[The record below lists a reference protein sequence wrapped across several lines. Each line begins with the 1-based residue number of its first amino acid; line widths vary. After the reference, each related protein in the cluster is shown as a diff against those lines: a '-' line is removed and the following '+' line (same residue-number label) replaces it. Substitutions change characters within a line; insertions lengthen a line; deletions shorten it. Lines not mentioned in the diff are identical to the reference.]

1 MLSGFRLA
9 QVFRICTGV
18 GPIRAEFRRQ
28 YRKGVGKW
36 PVRRRAGR
44 RSAERCSIMKKWI
57 WIWAAAALVGCGR
70 HLERVGSVDIVP
82 EPSDIRVGE
91 GVFSLTRR
99 TEIRLSDGDSSL
111 ARAAGFFGE
120 LAGKSLGR
128 PLAVVRGGGQESG
141 TVCVAL
147 GDLPAEAYVLSV
159 RSDRIDLTGGS
170 PAGVFY
176 GFQTLRQMLPESA
189 LRGEKA
195 RAIDL
200 PVVEIRDEPR
210 IGYRALLLDA
220 GRHFFGPEEVKSVI
234 DLMAMHKLNRLQWHL
249 TEDQGW
255 RIEIRK
261 YPELTRRGA
270 WRDRSDLRPAE
281 DGRPEKDPQPYGGYY
296 TQQQVREIVRYAA
309 DRFIEIVPE
318 IEMPGHAMAALA
330 SYPWLGCLGEGYE
343 VPSLWG
349 VKEDVYCAGKDST
362 FVFLEDVLT
371 EVTDLFPYGL
381 VHIGGD
387 ECPKAR
393 WKECPRC
400 QRRMR
405 DEGLGSEEELQS
417 YFVRR
422 IERFLAS
429 RNRRMVG
436 WDEIRQGGLS
446 ETAIV
451 LSRKREQGLRS
462 ALENGNDVIMTPYL
476 NCYFDY
482 YQGSRETEPL
492 AFGGFL
498 PLRTAYDLDP
508 FEGLNAEQSR
518 RILGVQCN
526 LWTEFVAT
534 LDHAEYM
541 LLPRLAAFAERAWT
555 GGEGN
560 YPDFLRRLE
569 SFSRLYDAQGYE
581 YRDFRPEA
589 DSLRASLGS

>member
-1 MLSGFRLA
+1 
-9 QVFRICTGV
+9 
-18 GPIRAEFRRQ
+18 
-28 YRKGVGKW
+28 
-36 PVRRRAGR
+36 
-44 RSAERCSIMKKWI
+44 MKKWI

-82 EPSDIRVGE
+82 EPSDVRVGE

-99 TEIRLSDGDSSL
+99 TEIRLPDGDSAL
-111 ARAAGFFGE
+111 VRTAELFGG

-128 PLAVVRGGGQESG
+128 PLAVVRGGGQGSG
-141 TVCVAL
+141 AICVAL

-159 RSDRIDLTGGS
+159 RPDRIDLTGGS

-176 GFQTLRQMLPESA
+176 GFQTLRQLLPESA

-210 IGYRALLLDA
+210 IGYRALLLDV

-270 WRDRSDLRPAE
+270 WRDRSDLRLAE

-296 TQQQVREIVRYAA
+296 TRQQVREIVRYAA

-371 EVTDLFPYGL
+371 EVTDLFPYEL

-569 SFSRLYDAQGYE
+569 SLSRLYDAHGYE

>member
-1 MLSGFRLA
+1 
-9 QVFRICTGV
+9 
-18 GPIRAEFRRQ
+18 
-28 YRKGVGKW
+28 
-36 PVRRRAGR
+36 
-44 RSAERCSIMKKWI
+44 MKKWI

-82 EPSDIRVGE
+82 EPSDVRVGE

-141 TVCVAL
+141 AICVAL

-210 IGYRALLLDA
+210 IGYRALLLDV

-296 TQQQVREIVRYAA
+296 TRQQVREIVRYAA

-371 EVTDLFPYGL
+371 EVTDLFPYEL

-569 SFSRLYDAQGYE
+569 SLSRLYDAQGYE
-581 YRDFRPEA
+581 YRDFRSEA

>member
-1 MLSGFRLA
+1 
-9 QVFRICTGV
+9 
-18 GPIRAEFRRQ
+18 
-28 YRKGVGKW
+28 
-36 PVRRRAGR
+36 
-44 RSAERCSIMKKWI
+44 MKKWI

-82 EPSDIRVGE
+82 EPSDVRVGE

-99 TEIRLSDGDSSL
+99 TEIRLSDGDSAL
-111 ARAAGFFGE
+111 VRTAELFGG

-141 TVCVAL
+141 TICVAL
-147 GDLPAEAYVLSV
+147 GDLPAETYVLSV

-210 IGYRALLLDA
+210 IGYRALLLDV

-296 TQQQVREIVRYAA
+296 TRQQVREIVRYAA

-371 EVTDLFPYGL
+371 EVTDLFPYEL

-429 RNRRMVG
+429 RNRQMVG

-569 SFSRLYDAQGYE
+569 SLSRLYDAQGYE

>member
-1 MLSGFRLA
+1 
-9 QVFRICTGV
+9 
-18 GPIRAEFRRQ
+18 
-28 YRKGVGKW
+28 
-36 PVRRRAGR
+36 
-44 RSAERCSIMKKWI
+44 MKKWI

-82 EPSDIRVGE
+82 EPSDVRVGE

-99 TEIRLSDGDSSL
+99 TEIRLPDGGSAL
-111 ARAAGFFGE
+111 VRTAELFGG

-141 TVCVAL
+141 TICVAL

-210 IGYRALLLDA
+210 IGYRALLLDV

-270 WRDRSDLRPAE
+270 WRDRSDLRLAE

-296 TQQQVREIVRYAA
+296 TRQQVREIVRYAA

-569 SFSRLYDAQGYE
+569 SLSRLYDAQGYE
-581 YRDFRPEA
+581 YRDFRSEA

>member
-1 MLSGFRLA
+1 MG
-9 QVFRICTGV
+9 C
-18 GPIRAEFRRQ
+18 
-28 YRKGVGKW
+28 
-36 PVRRRAGR
+36 RRAGGLR
-44 RSAERCSIMKKWI
+44 PASRE
-57 WIWAAAALVGCGR
+57 G
-70 HLERVGSVDIVP
+70 RVGRYRSRAFGCP
-82 EPSDIRVGE
+82 CRE

-128 PLAVVRGGGQESG
+128 PLAVVRGGRQESG
-141 TVCVAL
+141 AICVAL
-147 GDLPAEAYVLSV
+147 GNLPAEAYVLSV

-581 YRDFRPEA
+581 YRDFRSEA

>member
-1 MLSGFRLA
+1 
-9 QVFRICTGV
+9 
-18 GPIRAEFRRQ
+18 
-28 YRKGVGKW
+28 
-36 PVRRRAGR
+36 
-44 RSAERCSIMKKWI
+44 MKKWI

-82 EPSDIRVGE
+82 EPSDVRVGE

-99 TEIRLSDGDSSL
+99 TEIRLPDGDSAL
-111 ARAAGFFGE
+111 VRTAELFGG

-128 PLAVVRGGGQESG
+128 PLAVVRGGGQGSG
-141 TVCVAL
+141 AICVAL

-159 RSDRIDLTGGS
+159 RPDRIDLTGGS

-176 GFQTLRQMLPESA
+176 GFQTLRQLLPESA

-210 IGYRALLLDA
+210 IGYRALLLDV

-270 WRDRSDLRPAE
+270 WRDRSDLRLAE

-296 TQQQVREIVRYAA
+296 TRQQVREIVRYAA

-371 EVTDLFPYGL
+371 EVTDLFPYEL

-476 NCYFDY
+476 NCYYDY

-492 AFGGFL
+492 AFGAFL

-569 SFSRLYDAQGYE
+569 SLSRLYDAQGYE

>member
-1 MLSGFRLA
+1 
-9 QVFRICTGV
+9 
-18 GPIRAEFRRQ
+18 
-28 YRKGVGKW
+28 
-36 PVRRRAGR
+36 
-44 RSAERCSIMKKWI
+44 MKKWI

-82 EPSDIRVGE
+82 EPSDVRVGE

-99 TEIRLSDGDSSL
+99 TEIRLSDGESSL

-141 TVCVAL
+141 AICVAL

-296 TQQQVREIVRYAA
+296 TRQQVREIVRYAA

-371 EVTDLFPYGL
+371 EVTDLFPYEL

-581 YRDFRPEA
+581 YRDFRSEA

>member
-1 MLSGFRLA
+1 
-9 QVFRICTGV
+9 
-18 GPIRAEFRRQ
+18 
-28 YRKGVGKW
+28 
-36 PVRRRAGR
+36 
-44 RSAERCSIMKKWI
+44 MKKWI

-82 EPSDIRVGE
+82 EPSDVRVGE

-141 TVCVAL
+141 AICVAL

-296 TQQQVREIVRYAA
+296 TRQQVREIVRYAA

-371 EVTDLFPYGL
+371 EVTDLFPYEL

-405 DEGLGSEEELQS
+405 DEGLGSEEGLQS

-581 YRDFRPEA
+581 YRDFRSEA

>member
-1 MLSGFRLA
+1 
-9 QVFRICTGV
+9 
-18 GPIRAEFRRQ
+18 
-28 YRKGVGKW
+28 
-36 PVRRRAGR
+36 
-44 RSAERCSIMKKWI
+44 MKKWI

-82 EPSDIRVGE
+82 EPSDVRVGE

-141 TVCVAL
+141 AICVAL

-296 TQQQVREIVRYAA
+296 TRQQVREIVRYAA

-371 EVTDLFPYGL
+371 EVTDLFPYEL

-462 ALENGNDVIMTPYL
+462 ALENGNDVIMMPYL

-581 YRDFRPEA
+581 YRDFRSEA

>member
-1 MLSGFRLA
+1 
-9 QVFRICTGV
+9 
-18 GPIRAEFRRQ
+18 
-28 YRKGVGKW
+28 
-36 PVRRRAGR
+36 
-44 RSAERCSIMKKWI
+44 MKKWI

-82 EPSDIRVGE
+82 EPSDVRVGE

-141 TVCVAL
+141 AICVAL

>member
-1 MLSGFRLA
+1 
-9 QVFRICTGV
+9 
-18 GPIRAEFRRQ
+18 
-28 YRKGVGKW
+28 
-36 PVRRRAGR
+36 
-44 RSAERCSIMKKWI
+44 MKKWI

-82 EPSDIRVGE
+82 EPSDVRVGE

-141 TVCVAL
+141 AICVAL

-296 TQQQVREIVRYAA
+296 TRQQGREIVRYAA

-371 EVTDLFPYGL
+371 EVTDLFPYEL

-581 YRDFRPEA
+581 YRDFRSEA

>member
-1 MLSGFRLA
+1 
-9 QVFRICTGV
+9 
-18 GPIRAEFRRQ
+18 
-28 YRKGVGKW
+28 
-36 PVRRRAGR
+36 
-44 RSAERCSIMKKWI
+44 MKKWI

-82 EPSDIRVGE
+82 EPSDVRVGE

-141 TVCVAL
+141 AICVAL

-249 TEDQGW
+249 TEDQGC

-296 TQQQVREIVRYAA
+296 TRQQVREIVRYAA

-371 EVTDLFPYGL
+371 EVTDLFPYEL

-581 YRDFRPEA
+581 YRDFRSEA

>member
-1 MLSGFRLA
+1 MNEPYEFYEAGADYVRTRMPFAPQIAVILGSSL
-9 QVFRICTGV
+9 
-18 GPIRAEFRRQ
+18 GPF
-28 YRKGVGKW
+28 
-36 PVRRRAGR
+36 
-44 RSAERCSIMKKWI
+44 AERLQNTVEIDY
-57 WIWAAAALVGCGR
+57 
-70 HLERVGSVDIVP
+70 HEVP
-82 EPSDIRVGE
+82 NFPVSTAPGH
-91 GVFSLTRR
+91 
-99 TEIRLSDGDSSL
+99 
-111 ARAAGFFGE
+111 AGKLMFGE

-141 TVCVAL
+141 AICVAL

-210 IGYRALLLDA
+210 IGYRALLLDV

-296 TQQQVREIVRYAA
+296 TRQQVREIVRYAA

-371 EVTDLFPYGL
+371 EVTDLFPYEL

-569 SFSRLYDAQGYE
+569 SLSRLYDAQGYE
-581 YRDFRPEA
+581 YRDFRSEA

>member
-1 MLSGFRLA
+1 
-9 QVFRICTGV
+9 
-18 GPIRAEFRRQ
+18 
-28 YRKGVGKW
+28 
-36 PVRRRAGR
+36 
-44 RSAERCSIMKKWI
+44 
-57 WIWAAAALVGCGR
+57 
-70 HLERVGSVDIVP
+70 
-82 EPSDIRVGE
+82 
-91 GVFSLTRR
+91 
-99 TEIRLSDGDSSL
+99 
-111 ARAAGFFGE
+111 
-120 LAGKSLGR
+120 
-128 PLAVVRGGGQESG
+128 
-141 TVCVAL
+141 
-147 GDLPAEAYVLSV
+147 VLSV

-210 IGYRALLLDA
+210 IGYRALLLDV

-296 TQQQVREIVRYAA
+296 TRQQVREIVRYAA

-371 EVTDLFPYGL
+371 EVTDLFPYEL

-569 SFSRLYDAQGYE
+569 SLSRLYDAQGYE
-581 YRDFRPEA
+581 YRDFRSEA

>member
-1 MLSGFRLA
+1 MAGTPPGRP
-9 QVFRICTGV
+9 TV
-18 GPIRAEFRRQ
+18 GRTLLDYE
-28 YRKGVGKW
+28 KMDLDMGC
-36 PVRRRAGR
+36 RRAGGLR
-44 RSAERCSIMKKWI
+44 PAFRE
-57 WIWAAAALVGCGR
+57 G
-70 HLERVGSVDIVP
+70 RVGRYRSRAFGCP
-82 EPSDIRVGE
+82 CVGE

-141 TVCVAL
+141 AICVAL

-210 IGYRALLLDA
+210 IGYRALLLDV

-296 TQQQVREIVRYAA
+296 TRQQVREIVRYAA

-371 EVTDLFPYGL
+371 EVTDLFPYEL

-569 SFSRLYDAQGYE
+569 SLSRLYDAQGYE
-581 YRDFRPEA
+581 YRDFRSEA

>member
-1 MLSGFRLA
+1 
-9 QVFRICTGV
+9 
-18 GPIRAEFRRQ
+18 
-28 YRKGVGKW
+28 
-36 PVRRRAGR
+36 
-44 RSAERCSIMKKWI
+44 MKKWI

-82 EPSDIRVGE
+82 EPSDVRVGE

-99 TEIRLSDGDSSL
+99 TEIRLPDGDSAL
-111 ARAAGFFGE
+111 VRTAELFGG

-141 TVCVAL
+141 TICVAL

-210 IGYRALLLDA
+210 IGYRALLLDV

-270 WRDRSDLRPAE
+270 WRDRSDLRLAE

-296 TQQQVREIVRYAA
+296 TRQQVREIVRYAA

-429 RNRRMVG
+429 RNRRMIG

-569 SFSRLYDAQGYE
+569 SLSRLYDAQGYE
-581 YRDFRPEA
+581 YRDFRSEA

>member
-1 MLSGFRLA
+1 
-9 QVFRICTGV
+9 
-18 GPIRAEFRRQ
+18 
-28 YRKGVGKW
+28 
-36 PVRRRAGR
+36 
-44 RSAERCSIMKKWI
+44 MKKWI

-82 EPSDIRVGE
+82 EPSDVRVGE

-99 TEIRLSDGDSSL
+99 TEIRLSDGDSAL
-111 ARAAGFFGE
+111 VRTAELFGG

-141 TVCVAL
+141 TICVAL

-210 IGYRALLLDA
+210 IGYRALLLDV

-296 TQQQVREIVRYAA
+296 TRQQVREIVRYAA

-387 ECPKAR
+387 ECPKAC

-569 SFSRLYDAQGYE
+569 SLSRLYDAQGYE

>member
-1 MLSGFRLA
+1 
-9 QVFRICTGV
+9 
-18 GPIRAEFRRQ
+18 
-28 YRKGVGKW
+28 
-36 PVRRRAGR
+36 
-44 RSAERCSIMKKWI
+44 MKKWI

-82 EPSDIRVGE
+82 EPSDVRVGE

-99 TEIRLSDGDSSL
+99 TEIRLSDGDSAL
-111 ARAAGFFGE
+111 VRTAELFGG

-141 TVCVAL
+141 AICVAL

-296 TQQQVREIVRYAA
+296 TRQQVREIVRYAA

-405 DEGLGSEEELQS
+405 DEDLGSEEELQS

-569 SFSRLYDAQGYE
+569 SLSRLYDAQGYE
-581 YRDFRPEA
+581 YRDFRSEA

>member
-1 MLSGFRLA
+1 
-9 QVFRICTGV
+9 
-18 GPIRAEFRRQ
+18 
-28 YRKGVGKW
+28 
-36 PVRRRAGR
+36 
-44 RSAERCSIMKKWI
+44 MKKWI

-82 EPSDIRVGE
+82 EPSDVRVGE

-141 TVCVAL
+141 AICVAL

-210 IGYRALLLDA
+210 IGYRALLLDV

-581 YRDFRPEA
+581 YRDFRQEA

>member
-1 MLSGFRLA
+1 
-9 QVFRICTGV
+9 
-18 GPIRAEFRRQ
+18 
-28 YRKGVGKW
+28 
-36 PVRRRAGR
+36 
-44 RSAERCSIMKKWI
+44 MKKWI

-82 EPSDIRVGE
+82 EPSDVRVGE

-141 TVCVAL
+141 AICVAL

-210 IGYRALLLDA
+210 IGYRALLLDV

-296 TQQQVREIVRYAA
+296 TRQQVREIVRYAA

-349 VKEDVYCAGKDST
+349 VKEDVYCAGKDRSEERR
-362 FVFLEDVLT
+362 V
-371 EVTDLFPYGL
+371 G
-381 VHIGGD
+381 
-387 ECPKAR
+387 
-393 WKECPRC
+393 KEC
-400 QRRMR
+400 
-405 DEGLGSEEELQS
+405 
-417 YFVRR
+417 
-422 IERFLAS
+422 
-429 RNRRMVG
+429 
-436 WDEIRQGGLS
+436 
-446 ETAIV
+446 
-451 LSRKREQGLRS
+451 
-462 ALENGNDVIMTPYL
+462 
-476 NCYFDY
+476 
-482 YQGSRETEPL
+482 
-492 AFGGFL
+492 
-498 PLRTAYDLDP
+498 
-508 FEGLNAEQSR
+508 
-518 RILGVQCN
+518 
-526 LWTEFVAT
+526 
-534 LDHAEYM
+534 
-541 LLPRLAAFAERAWT
+541 RL
-555 GGEGN
+555 
-560 YPDFLRRLE
+560 
-569 SFSRLYDAQGYE
+569 
-581 YRDFRPEA
+581 
-589 DSLRASLGS
+589 

>member
-1 MLSGFRLA
+1 
-9 QVFRICTGV
+9 
-18 GPIRAEFRRQ
+18 
-28 YRKGVGKW
+28 
-36 PVRRRAGR
+36 
-44 RSAERCSIMKKWI
+44 MKKWI

-482 YQGSRETEPL
+482 YQGSGETEPL

>member
-1 MLSGFRLA
+1 MKHLLFLIFAVQACLPGFAACDGRVRIVPRPAEVEELPGSFRLTPRTPVVITDEQLRTPA
-9 QVFRICTGV
+9 EIFA
-18 GPIRAEFRRQ
+18 RA
-28 YRKGVGKW
+28 VGKLTGTE
-36 PVRRRAGR
+36 PAVTAAPEKHAVTLQLQPGYEAEEYLLEVGRQRITVTASTPQAVLHGLRSLQQLVAG
-44 RSAERCSIMKKWI
+44 
-57 WIWAAAALVGCGR
+57 
-70 HLERVGSVDIVP
+70 
-82 EPSDIRVGE
+82 GE
-91 GVFSLTRR
+91 
-99 TEIRLSDGDSSL
+99 IP
-111 ARAAGFFGE
+111 AC
-120 LAGKSLGR
+120 
-128 PLAVVRGGGQESG
+128 VVRDKPTFAYRGAMLD
-141 TVCVAL
+141 VC
-147 GDLPAEAYVLSV
+147 
-159 RSDRIDLTGGS
+159 
-170 PAGVFY
+170 
-176 GFQTLRQMLPESA
+176 
-189 LRGEKA
+189 
-195 RAIDL
+195 
-200 PVVEIRDEPR
+200 
-210 IGYRALLLDA
+210 
-220 GRHFFGPEEVKSVI
+220 RHFFPVEDVKTYI
-234 DLMAMHKLNRLQWHL
+234 DILSLHKINKFHWHL
-249 TEDQGW
+249 TDDQGW
-255 RIEIRK
+255 RIEIKK
-261 YPELTRRGA
+261 YPLLTQIGSRR
-270 WRDRSDLRPAE
+270 AE
-281 DGRPEKDPQPYGGYY
+281 TLVGRYDKNKEGVYDGKPYGEFY
-296 TQQQVREIVRYAA
+296 TQEEIREIVSYAA
-309 DRFIEIVPE
+309 ERHIEVIPE

-589 DSLRASLGS
+589 DSLRASLGL

>member
-1 MLSGFRLA
+1 
-9 QVFRICTGV
+9 
-18 GPIRAEFRRQ
+18 
-28 YRKGVGKW
+28 
-36 PVRRRAGR
+36 
-44 RSAERCSIMKKWI
+44 MKKWI

-82 EPSDIRVGE
+82 EPSDVRVGE

-141 TVCVAL
+141 AICVAL

-159 RSDRIDLTGGS
+159 RSDLIDLTGGS

-296 TQQQVREIVRYAA
+296 TRQQVREIVRYAA

-371 EVTDLFPYGL
+371 EVTDLFPYEL

-581 YRDFRPEA
+581 YRDFRSEA

>member
-1 MLSGFRLA
+1 MSVSR
-9 QVFRICTGV
+9 
-18 GPIRAEFRRQ
+18 
-28 YRKGVGKW
+28 
-36 PVRRRAGR
+36 
-44 RSAERCSIMKKWI
+44 KKWI

-82 EPSDIRVGE
+82 EPSDVRVGE

-141 TVCVAL
+141 AICVAL

-296 TQQQVREIVRYAA
+296 TRQQVREIVRYAA

-371 EVTDLFPYGL
+371 EVTDLFPYEL

-581 YRDFRPEA
+581 YRDFRSEA

>member
-1 MLSGFRLA
+1 
-9 QVFRICTGV
+9 
-18 GPIRAEFRRQ
+18 
-28 YRKGVGKW
+28 
-36 PVRRRAGR
+36 
-44 RSAERCSIMKKWI
+44 MKKWI

-82 EPSDIRVGE
+82 EPSDVRVGE

-99 TEIRLSDGDSSL
+99 TEIRLSDGDSAL
-111 ARAAGFFGE
+111 VRTAELFGG

-141 TVCVAL
+141 AICVAL

-210 IGYRALLLDA
+210 IGYRALLLDV

-249 TEDQGW
+249 PEDQGW

-318 IEMPGHAMAALA
+318 IEMPGHGLAALT
-330 SYPWLGCLGEGYE
+330 SYPWLGCTGGPYS
-343 VPSLWG
+343 VWTHWG
-349 VKEDVYCAGKDST
+349 ISDDVYCAGKETT
-362 FVFLEDVLT
+362 FEFVEEVLS
-371 EVTDLFPYGL
+371 EVLDLFPSKL
-381 VHIGGD
+381 IHIGGD
-387 ECPKAR
+387 ECPKSR
-393 WKECPRC
+393 WKACPHC
-400 QRRMR
+400 QRRIR
-405 DEGLGSEEELQS
+405 EEGLKDEYELQS
-417 YFVRR
+417 YFIRR
-422 IERFLAS
+422 IERWMHT
-429 RNRRMVG
+429 RGREIIG
-436 WDEIRQGGLS
+436 WDEILQGGVSKTAIIMSWNGKEPGIKAARQG
-446 ETAIV
+446 
-451 LSRKREQGLRS
+451 
-462 ALENGNDVIMTPYL
+462 NPVIMVPKWH
-476 NCYFDY
+476 CYFDY
-482 YQGSRETEPL
+482 SQTSDPDRYEPL
-492 AFGGFL
+492 GNPRYVPVRQVYRLEPCDQLAL
-498 PLRTAYDLDP
+498 PD
-508 FEGLNAEQSR
+508 QK
-518 RILGVQCN
+518 RIMGVQCN
-526 LWTEFVAT
+526 LWTEYIG
-534 LDHAEYM
+534 DIGHAQHM
-541 LLPRLAAFAERAWT
+541 VLPRMAALSEIGWACDRKDYNDFVRRVPALVRIYEAEGYRYAPYLF
-555 GGEGN
+555 EGI
-560 YPDFLRRLE
+560 E
-569 SFSRLYDAQGYE
+569 
-581 YRDFRPEA
+581 
-589 DSLRASLGS
+589 

>member
-1 MLSGFRLA
+1 
-9 QVFRICTGV
+9 
-18 GPIRAEFRRQ
+18 
-28 YRKGVGKW
+28 
-36 PVRRRAGR
+36 
-44 RSAERCSIMKKWI
+44 MKKWI

-82 EPSDIRVGE
+82 EPSDVRVGE

-99 TEIRLSDGDSSL
+99 TEIRLSDGDSAL
-111 ARAAGFFGE
+111 VRTAELFGG

-141 TVCVAL
+141 TICVAL

-210 IGYRALLLDA
+210 IGYRALLLDV

-296 TQQQVREIVRYAA
+296 TRQQVREIVRYAA

-462 ALENGNDVIMTPYL
+462 ALENGNDVIMTPYM

-569 SFSRLYDAQGYE
+569 SLSRLYDAQGYE
-581 YRDFRPEA
+581 YRDFRSEA

>member
-1 MLSGFRLA
+1 
-9 QVFRICTGV
+9 
-18 GPIRAEFRRQ
+18 
-28 YRKGVGKW
+28 
-36 PVRRRAGR
+36 
-44 RSAERCSIMKKWI
+44 MKKWI

-82 EPSDIRVGE
+82 EPSDVRVGE

-128 PLAVVRGGGQESG
+128 PLAVVRGGGQGSG
-141 TVCVAL
+141 AICVAL

-176 GFQTLRQMLPESA
+176 GFQTLRQLLPESA

-210 IGYRALLLDA
+210 VGYRALLLDV

-296 TQQQVREIVRYAA
+296 TRQQVREIVRYAA

-429 RNRRMVG
+429 RNRQMVG

-492 AFGGFL
+492 AFDGFL

-569 SFSRLYDAQGYE
+569 SLSRLYDAQGYE

-589 DSLRASLGS
+589 DSLRALLGS

>member
-1 MLSGFRLA
+1 
-9 QVFRICTGV
+9 
-18 GPIRAEFRRQ
+18 
-28 YRKGVGKW
+28 
-36 PVRRRAGR
+36 
-44 RSAERCSIMKKWI
+44 MKKWI

-82 EPSDIRVGE
+82 EPSDVRVGE

-99 TEIRLSDGDSSL
+99 TEIRLPDGDSAL
-111 ARAAGFFGE
+111 VRTAELFGE

-128 PLAVVRGGGQESG
+128 PLMVVRGGGQESG
-141 TVCVAL
+141 AICVAL

-189 LRGEKA
+189 LRGERA

-210 IGYRALLLDA
+210 IGYRALLLDV

-451 LSRKREQGLRS
+451 LSRKREQGLRA
-462 ALENGNDVIMTPYL
+462 ALENGNDVIMTPYV

-508 FEGLNAEQSR
+508 FEGLDAEQSR

-555 GGEGN
+555 GGEGD

-569 SFSRLYDAQGYE
+569 SLSRLYDAQGYE

-589 DSLRASLGS
+589 DSLRASQGL

>member
-1 MLSGFRLA
+1 
-9 QVFRICTGV
+9 
-18 GPIRAEFRRQ
+18 
-28 YRKGVGKW
+28 
-36 PVRRRAGR
+36 
-44 RSAERCSIMKKWI
+44 MKKWI

-82 EPSDIRVGE
+82 EPSDVRVGE

-99 TEIRLSDGDSSL
+99 TEIRLSDGDSAL
-111 ARAAGFFGE
+111 VRTAELFGG

-141 TVCVAL
+141 TICVAL

-210 IGYRALLLDA
+210 IGYRALLLDV

-296 TQQQVREIVRYAA
+296 TRQQVREIVRYAA

-371 EVTDLFPYGL
+371 EVTDLFPYEL

-429 RNRRMVG
+429 RNRQMVG

-569 SFSRLYDAQGYE
+569 SLSRLYDAQGYE

>member
-1 MLSGFRLA
+1 
-9 QVFRICTGV
+9 
-18 GPIRAEFRRQ
+18 
-28 YRKGVGKW
+28 
-36 PVRRRAGR
+36 
-44 RSAERCSIMKKWI
+44 MKKWI

-82 EPSDIRVGE
+82 EPSDVRVGE

-141 TVCVAL
+141 AICVAL

-296 TQQQVREIVRYAA
+296 TRQQVREIVRYAA

-371 EVTDLFPYGL
+371 EVTDLFPYEL

-492 AFGGFL
+492 AFGCFL

-581 YRDFRPEA
+581 YRDFRSEA

>member
-1 MLSGFRLA
+1 
-9 QVFRICTGV
+9 
-18 GPIRAEFRRQ
+18 
-28 YRKGVGKW
+28 
-36 PVRRRAGR
+36 
-44 RSAERCSIMKKWI
+44 MKKWI

-82 EPSDIRVGE
+82 EPSDVRVGE

-141 TVCVAL
+141 AICVAL

-210 IGYRALLLDA
+210 IGYRALLLDV

-296 TQQQVREIVRYAA
+296 TRQQVREIVRYAA

-581 YRDFRPEA
+581 YRDFRSEA

>member
-1 MLSGFRLA
+1 
-9 QVFRICTGV
+9 
-18 GPIRAEFRRQ
+18 
-28 YRKGVGKW
+28 
-36 PVRRRAGR
+36 
-44 RSAERCSIMKKWI
+44 MKKWI

-82 EPSDIRVGE
+82 EPSDVRVGE

-128 PLAVVRGGGQESG
+128 PLAVVRGGGQGSG
-141 TVCVAL
+141 AICVAL

-176 GFQTLRQMLPESA
+176 GFQTLRQLLPESA

-210 IGYRALLLDA
+210 IGYRALLLDV

-296 TQQQVREIVRYAA
+296 TRQQVREIVRYAA

-508 FEGLNAEQSR
+508 FEGLDAEQSR

-569 SFSRLYDAQGYE
+569 SLSRLYDAQGYE
-581 YRDFRPEA
+581 YRDFRLED
-589 DSLRASLGS
+589 DSLKASLGS

>member
-1 MLSGFRLA
+1 
-9 QVFRICTGV
+9 
-18 GPIRAEFRRQ
+18 
-28 YRKGVGKW
+28 
-36 PVRRRAGR
+36 
-44 RSAERCSIMKKWI
+44 MKKWI

-82 EPSDIRVGE
+82 EPSDVRVGE

-141 TVCVAL
+141 AICVAL

-270 WRDRSDLRPAE
+270 WRDRSDLRPPE

-296 TQQQVREIVRYAA
+296 TRQQVREIVRYAA

-371 EVTDLFPYGL
+371 EVTDLFPYEL

-569 SFSRLYDAQGYE
+569 SLSRLYDAQGYE
-581 YRDFRPEA
+581 YRDFRSEA

>member
-1 MLSGFRLA
+1 
-9 QVFRICTGV
+9 
-18 GPIRAEFRRQ
+18 
-28 YRKGVGKW
+28 
-36 PVRRRAGR
+36 
-44 RSAERCSIMKKWI
+44 MKKWI

-82 EPSDIRVGE
+82 EPSDVRVGE

-99 TEIRLSDGDSSL
+99 TEIRLPDGDSAL
-111 ARAAGFFGE
+111 VRTAELFGE

-128 PLAVVRGGGQESG
+128 PLMVVRGGGQESG
-141 TVCVAL
+141 AICVAL

-189 LRGEKA
+189 LRGERA

-210 IGYRALLLDA
+210 IGYRALLLDV

-371 EVTDLFPYGL
+371 EVTDLFPYGF

-400 QRRMR
+400 RRRMR

-462 ALENGNDVIMTPYL
+462 ALENGNDVIMTPYM

-508 FEGLNAEQSR
+508 FEGLDAEQSR

-541 LLPRLAAFAERAWT
+541 LLPRLAAFAERAWM
-555 GGEGN
+555 GGEGD

-569 SFSRLYDAQGYE
+569 SLSRLYDAQGYE

-589 DSLRASLGS
+589 DSLRASQGL

>member
-1 MLSGFRLA
+1 
-9 QVFRICTGV
+9 
-18 GPIRAEFRRQ
+18 
-28 YRKGVGKW
+28 
-36 PVRRRAGR
+36 
-44 RSAERCSIMKKWI
+44 MKKWI

-82 EPSDIRVGE
+82 EPSDVRVGE

-99 TEIRLSDGDSSL
+99 TEIRLSDGDSAL
-111 ARAAGFFGE
+111 VRTAELFGG

-141 TVCVAL
+141 AICVAL

-210 IGYRALLLDA
+210 IGYRALLLDV

-296 TQQQVREIVRYAA
+296 TRQQVREIVRYAA

-387 ECPKAR
+387 ECPKAH

-405 DEGLGSEEELQS
+405 DEDLGSEEELQS

-569 SFSRLYDAQGYE
+569 SLSRLYDAQGYE
-581 YRDFRPEA
+581 YRDFRSEA

>member
-1 MLSGFRLA
+1 
-9 QVFRICTGV
+9 
-18 GPIRAEFRRQ
+18 
-28 YRKGVGKW
+28 
-36 PVRRRAGR
+36 
-44 RSAERCSIMKKWI
+44 MKKWI

-70 HLERVGSVDIVP
+70 HFERAGSVDIVP
-82 EPSDIRVGE
+82 EPSDVRVGE

-141 TVCVAL
+141 AICVAL

-210 IGYRALLLDA
+210 IGYRALLLDV

-296 TQQQVREIVRYAA
+296 TRQQVREIVRYAA

-371 EVTDLFPYGL
+371 EVTDLFPYEL

-405 DEGLGSEEELQS
+405 DEGLGSEEKLQS

-569 SFSRLYDAQGYE
+569 SLSRLYDAQGYE
-581 YRDFRPEA
+581 YRDFRSEA